1 MTYPRHRCDPR
12 HFPQPGPKIAT
23 RHRVYPCWL
32 MARVGWC
39 AANEWSDPACFS
51 TLKAKDKL
59 REREKKLETCNADFP
74 DTQNTSDLIFLFTQ
88 NATYWCKKNLIFY
101 AKMNGDKIEICN
113 KHLRWIAR
121 RAGWTSLGI
130 KGSGRSRKNSL
141 SKVATSC
148 TPVSMESVICPP
160 RSNSSRNCVF
170 CQKRRSS
177 NETSEHFLCCL
188 TFATTLI
195 VKLHLVI
202 LSPHE
207 TFRQALLSRGRYFL
221 FFQIMYSGT
230 YSTIL

>member
-59 REREKKLETCNADFP
+59 RKRRKKIGNLQRRLSGHPKYFWSHFFIYPKCDILMQKEFDF
-74 DTQNTSDLIFLFTQ
+74 
-88 NATYWCKKNLIFY
+88 FY

-221 FFQIMYSGT
+221 FFK
-230 YSTIL
+230 

>member
-1 MTYPRHRCDPR
+1 MNDLILRV
-12 HFPQPGPKIAT
+12 FQPWKQRTSWELEKNWKLATKPTFRTIPKILLISFFYLPKM
-23 RHRVYPCWL
+23 RHT
-32 MARVGWC
+32 
-39 AANEWSDPACFS
+39 D
-51 TLKAKDKL
+51 AK
-59 REREKKLETCNADFP
+59 R
-74 DTQNTSDLIFLFTQ
+74 IFLF
-88 NATYWCKKNLIFY
+88 Y
-101 AKMNGDKIEICN
+101 ANKMNGDKIDICN

-177 NETSEHFLCCL
+177 NETSELHFLCCL

-207 TFRQALLSRGRYFL
+207 KLLD
-221 FFQIMYSGT
+221 I
-230 YSTIL
+230 

>member
-1 MTYPRHRCDPR
+1 MMCC
-12 HFPQPGPKIAT
+12 KWMI
-23 RHRVYPCWL
+23 
-32 MARVGWC
+32 
-39 AANEWSDPACFS
+39 WSCVFFNPES
-51 TLKAKDKL
+51 KGQV
-59 REREKKLETCNADFP
+59 EREKKNWKLATPTFRTP
-74 DTQNTSDLIFLFTQ
+74 KILLISFFLFTQ